1 MGKFKAIETPI
12 EGLVLIEPTVFGDAR
27 GFFMETYAERDFQE
41 VGIQARFVQD
51 NHSKSGK
58 GVLRGMH
65 FQRQHTQG
73 KLVRVAAGAVYDAAI
88 DLRPES
94 PTYGRWFGTVL
105 SAENKR
111 MLYVPPRFA
120 HGFLVLEN
128 GTEFLYKCT
137 DYYDP
142 SSDGGVAWNDPAV
155 GIEWPFEQYGI
166 DSEALNISE
175 KDKKHPSIAELDKEN
190 LWQ

>member
-12 EGLVLIEPTVFGDAR
+12 KGLLVVEPTVFGDAR
-27 GFFMETYAERDFQE
+27 GFFMETYAQRDFE
-41 VGIQARFVQD
+41 EIGIFEQFVQD
-51 NHSKSGK
+51 NHSKSRK

-73 KLVRVAAGAVYDAAI
+73 KLVRVTAGAAYDAVV

-94 PTYGRWFGTVL
+94 PTYGQWFGEVL
-105 SAENKR
+105 SAENKL

-120 HGFLVLEN
+120 HGFLTLED

-142 SSDGGVAWNDPAV
+142 TSDSGIMWNDPAV
-155 GIEWPFEQYGI
+155 GIEWPLAQYGI
-166 DSEALNISE
+166 DPAALNISD
-175 KDKKHPSIAELDKEN
+175 KDKKHLLIGQLDKN
-190 LWQ
+190 NIWQ